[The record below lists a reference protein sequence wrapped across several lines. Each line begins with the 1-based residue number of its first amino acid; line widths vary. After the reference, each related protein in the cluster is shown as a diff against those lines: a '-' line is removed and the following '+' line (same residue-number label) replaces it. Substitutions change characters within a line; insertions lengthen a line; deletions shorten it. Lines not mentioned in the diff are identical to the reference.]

1 VRRGVKVVIWTGVFV
16 ACAGAG
22 AYVAAHTNPFPP
34 GVEDPGARPTSP
46 PPTSPVPAA
55 QRWSL
60 GMVTTSFHQL
70 HVGGRCRSAWDTSG
84 AVTIGPDGAASGHAR
99 AKLIPAPQVCD
110 FPIAQVQ
117 TKIIDLTVTGRRT
130 GNRLVLRFSIAGR
143 SPTGSNDLGG
153 FEETL
158 RLVIPKVNLGSES
171 PSAAARAKKSD
182 GDLGFY
188 ASESGIHMDCSG
200 GC

>member
-46 PPTSPVPAA
+46 PQTSPTPGA

-60 GMVTTSFHQL
+60 GMMTTSFHQL

-84 AVTIGPDGAASGHAR
+84 AVTIGPDGAAAGRAR
-99 AKLIPAPQVCD
+99 AELVPAPPVCD
-110 FPIAQVQ
+110 FPTAQVQ
-117 TKIIDLTVTGRRT
+117 TKNITLAVTGRRT
-130 GNRLVLRFSIAGR
+130 GNRLVLRFTIAGR

-153 FEETL
+153 FVETL
-158 RLVIPKVNLGSES
+158 GLVMPKVDLGSES
-171 PSAAARAKKSD
+171 PSATARARKSD
-182 GDLGFY
+182 GDLGYY
-188 ASESGIHMDCSG
+188 ASESGIHMDCSA

>member
-22 AYVAAHTNPFPP
+22 AYVAAHTDPFPP

-46 PPTSPVPAA
+46 PPTSPIPAA

-60 GMVTTSFHQL
+60 GMMTTSFHQL

-84 AVTIGPDGAASGHAR
+84 AVMIGPGGGAWGRAR
-99 AKLIPAPQVCD
+99 AKLIPAPPVCD
-110 FPIAQVQ
+110 FPTAQVQ
-117 TKIIDLTVTGRRT
+117 TKIITLAVTGRRT

-153 FEETL
+153 FVETL
-158 RLVIPKVNLGSES
+158 RLVIPKLDLGSES
-171 PSAAARAKKSD
+171 PSAAARARKSD